1 MPAAAPKELDYA
13 QKEQLREAFDLF
25 DVDKSGAIDYK
36 ELKAALKALGMKIDK
51 HELKKMITEV
61 DADGSGS
68 IEFPEFL
75 QMMTAKMGAD
85 TKEDV
90 MKVFAAYDTE
100 GSGSITFANLRRV
113 AKELGENLTDDEL
126 QEMLNH
132 ADKSGNGSVSKDDFY
147 RLMTKQT
154 GTGSRVASC
163 FSLLFPPVASYGA
176 ASHRTSAPRRKQA
189 RRPPGRRLRD
199 AVAPPGHLWNTRR
212 VLR

>member
-1 MPAAAPKELDYA
+1 MAQRELDAA

-25 DVDKSGAIDYK
+25 DRDKSGAIDYK
-36 ELKAALKALGMKIDK
+36 ELKAALKALNMKIDK

-100 GSGSITFANLRRV
+100 GSGRSPSPTC
-113 AKELGENLTDDEL
+113 G
-126 QEMLNH
+126 
-132 ADKSGNGSVSKDDFY
+132 
-147 RLMTKQT
+147 
-154 GTGSRVASC
+154 AS
-163 FSLLFPPVASYGA
+163 
-176 ASHRTSAPRRKQA
+176 PRSSERI
-189 RRPPGRRLRD
+189 
-199 AVAPPGHLWNTRR
+199 
-212 VLR
+212 

>member
-75 QMMTAKMGAD
+75 QMMTAKMGGRLPDAPRP
-85 TKEDV
+85 
-90 MKVFAAYDTE
+90 ARLRAR
-100 GSGSITFANLRRV
+100 LRRRSR
-113 AKELGENLTDDEL
+113 AKEVENE
-126 QEMLNH
+126 
-132 ADKSGNGSVSKDDFY
+132 
-147 RLMTKQT
+147 
-154 GTGSRVASC
+154 
-163 FSLLFPPVASYGA
+163 
-176 ASHRTSAPRRKQA
+176 
-189 RRPPGRRLRD
+189 GRRVRK
-199 AVAPPGHLWNTRR
+199 VR
-212 VLR
+212 

>member
-1 MPAAAPKELDYA
+1 
-13 QKEQLREAFDLF
+13 
-25 DVDKSGAIDYK
+25 
-36 ELKAALKALGMKIDK
+36 
-51 HELKKMITEV
+51 
-61 DADGSGS
+61 
-68 IEFPEFL
+68 
-75 QMMTAKMGAD
+75 MMTAKMGAD

-154 GTGSRVASC
+154 GTGSPVVASC
-163 FSLLFPPVASYGA
+163 CLLLPPMVPPVIA
-176 ASHRTSAPRRKQA
+176 
-189 RRPPGRRLRD
+189 RPPHAGNKLD
-199 AVAPPGHLWNTRR
+199 DLLGDD
-212 VLR
+212 

>member
-100 GSGSITFANLRRV
+100 GSGSIT
-113 AKELGENLTDDEL
+113 
-126 QEMLNH
+126 
-132 ADKSGNGSVSKDDFY
+132 
-147 RLMTKQT
+147 
-154 GTGSRVASC
+154 SRIR
-163 FSLLFPPVASYGA
+163 FPPA
-176 ASHRTSAPRRKQA
+176 AFTM
-189 RRPPGRRLRD
+189 PPGTTIR
-199 AVAPPGHLWNTRR
+199 ATRW
-212 VLR
+212 

>member
-90 MKVFAAYDTE
+90 MKVFGVRHRGLGVDHLRQPAA
-100 GSGSITFANLRRV
+100 RRQG
-113 AKELGENLTDDEL
+113 ARENLTDDEL

-154 GTGSRVASC
+154 GTGSPVASC
-163 FSLLFPPVASYGA
+163 CCLLLPPVASYGA

-199 AVAPPGHLWNTRR
+199 AVPPPGHLWNTRR

>member
-13 QKEQLREAFDLF
+13 QKEQLREHFDLF

-36 ELKAALKALGMKIDK
+36 ELKAALKALWNKIDK

-90 MKVFAAYDTE
+90 MKVFAAYGTRLGADHLRQPAARRQGARREFDGRRAAGDAQPRRQVGQRLGIE
-100 GSGSITFANLRRV
+100 G
-113 AKELGENLTDDEL
+113 
-126 QEMLNH
+126 
-132 ADKSGNGSVSKDDFY
+132 
-147 RLMTKQT
+147 RLLLPRGDQKQT
-154 GTGSRVASC
+154 GTGSPCCLVASC
-163 FSLLFPPVASYGA
+163 CLLLPPMVPPVIA
-176 ASHRTSAPRRKQA
+176 
-189 RRPPGRRLRD
+189 RPPHAGNKLD
-199 AVAPPGHLWNTRR
+199 DLLGDD
-212 VLR
+212 

>member
-75 QMMTAKMGAD
+75 QMMTAKMGERDGKEEILKAFRLFDDDD
-85 TKEDV
+85 TGKISF
-90 MKVFAAYDTE
+90 K
-100 GSGSITFANLRRV
+100 NLKRV
-113 AKELGENLTDDEL
+113 AKELGETMTDEEL
-126 QEMLNH
+126 QEMIEE
-132 ADKSGNGSVSKDDFY
+132 ADRDGDGEGSEEEHMCIWV
-147 RLMTKQT
+147 
-154 GTGSRVASC
+154 
-163 FSLLFPPVASYGA
+163 
-176 ASHRTSAPRRKQA
+176 
-189 RRPPGRRLRD
+189 RLRNAYHKYYID
-199 AVAPPGHLWNTRR
+199 ATWWPLRRGGASRWRSDLHDEQASELCHHYWWPCRHQPLPG
-212 VLR
+212 